1 MNRILLFVIMAPSFW
16 SVAQE
21 KEKDNFPPPEKPFEI
36 VVSKSKGEIK
46 LDGVLNEADWSKAL
60 VNHGKVAI

>member
-46 LDGVLNEADWSKAL
+46 LDGVPMIFLEG
-60 VNHGKVAI
+60 NHGKVAI